1 MNIPANSTPYIG
13 TGQQVSDDV
22 PNDGM
27 LNQTSP
33 LLLVDLTHLQE
44 SQSKMDDLS
53 RNDWVNLSKYRKLFQ
68 QEEQAKQALSL
79 LEVQKDAPSYGF
91 RINNYRH
98 CLQSAT
104 MVMRDGRSEE
114 EIVVA
119 LFHDLGFVVCP
130 DNHGEFSATLLANYV
145 SEQQYWMLLHHASF
159 LDYHTQTHPN
169 SNGNNREQYRGHP
182 YFEYTAKWVEHYDQ
196 TSIQTQYDTAPLD
209 FFEPMVYRIFTRPSK
224 GIQLHLAP

>member
-1 MNIPANSTPYIG
+1 MSIPANLPLHIG
-13 TGQQVSDDV
+13 TGKLVSDDL
-22 PNDGM
+22 PNDKM
-27 LNQTSP
+27 LNQTST
-33 LLLVDLTHLQE
+33 LLPADLKHLPE

-53 RNDWVNLSKYRKLFQ
+53 RNDWENLSKYRKLYQ

-104 MVMRDGRSEE
+104 MVMRDGGSEE

-130 DNHGEFSATLLANYV
+130 DNHGEFSATLLANYI
-145 SEQQYWMLLHHASF
+145 SEKHYWMLRHHAAF
-159 LDYHTQTHPN
+159 LNYHAQTHPN
-169 SNGNNREQYRGHP
+169 SNGDEREQYRGHP
-182 YFEYTAKWVEHYDQ
+182 YFEYTADWVERYDQ
-196 TSIQTQYDTAPLD
+196 TSIQSHYDTAPLD
-209 FFEPMVYRIFTRPSK
+209 YFEPMVYRIFNRPSK
-224 GIQLHLAP
+224 GTQLHLAP

>member
-1 MNIPANSTPYIG
+1 MNSPIIIKEHIG
-13 TGQQVSDDV
+13 HGKRISEDI
-22 PNDGM
+22 PNDGI

-33 LLLVDLTHLQE
+33 LIQSDLKHLSE
-44 SQSKMDDLS
+44 SQSKMEDLNS
-53 RNDWVNLSKYRKLFQ
+53 SDWDNLSAYRKLYQ
-68 QEEQAKQALSL
+68 KEEQAKQALSL

-104 MVMRDGRSEE
+104 MVMRDGGDEE

-145 SEQQYWMLLHHASF
+145 SDKHYWMLRHHAAF
-159 LDYHTQTHPN
+159 LDYHVQEHPD
-169 SNGNNREQYRGHP
+169 SNAEAREKYRGHP
-182 YFEYTAKWVEHYDQ
+182 YYEYTATWVERYDQ
-196 TSIQTQYDTAPLD
+196 TSIQSNYDTAPLD
-209 FFEPMVYRIFTRPSK
+209 FFKPMVYRIFNRPSK
-224 GIQLHLAP
+224 GNQLNLQK